1 MRWLMGAVRASWKLS
16 EWPAETIRRPQ
27 GPNDAWRVIKAGSW
41 KLVSFFIW
49 RTQITDDRLQP
60 GPSRAAQKPL
70 TLKLCPSGDVR
81 CQHWIIYSAAYTGFI
96 KPTCQLLRF
105 KMICMCER
113 NVSLCVLEW
122 YDLNQ
127 RATASTRTKLLCFT
141 NPLLQKSIF
150 TKVKQS
156 RAGKCRSA
164 RQ

>member
-1 MRWLMGAVRASWKLS
+1 MGAARASWKLS
-16 EWPAETIRRPQ
+16 EWPAETIRRPH
-27 GPNDAWRVIKAGSW
+27 GPNDAWRVIKN
-41 KLVSFFIW
+41 L
-49 RTQITDDRLQP
+49 TDDRLQP
-60 GPSRAAQKPL
+60 GPSRAAGKPL
-70 TLKLCPSGDVR
+70 ALKLCPSGDVR
-81 CQHWIIYSAAYTGFI
+81 CQHWIIYSAAYTGSI
-96 KPTCQLLRF
+96 KPACQLLRF
-105 KMICMCER
+105 KTICMCER

-122 YDLNQ
+122 YGLNQ